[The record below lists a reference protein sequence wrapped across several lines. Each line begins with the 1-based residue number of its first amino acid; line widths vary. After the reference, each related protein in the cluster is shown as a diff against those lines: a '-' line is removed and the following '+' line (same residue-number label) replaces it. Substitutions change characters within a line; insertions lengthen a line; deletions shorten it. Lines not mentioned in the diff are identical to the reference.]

1 MIWSFTRSLRLM
13 GATVAVAA
21 AIVGF
26 SSTASSPAHP
36 VVGHPALAVA
46 TSFSPAEQ

>member
-1 MIWSFTRSLRLM
+1 MTRRITRSLRLM

-26 SSTASSPAHP
+26 ASVDAHP
-36 VVGHPALAVA
+36 TPTELAVVQSVH
-46 TSFSPAEQ
+46 TIGQ